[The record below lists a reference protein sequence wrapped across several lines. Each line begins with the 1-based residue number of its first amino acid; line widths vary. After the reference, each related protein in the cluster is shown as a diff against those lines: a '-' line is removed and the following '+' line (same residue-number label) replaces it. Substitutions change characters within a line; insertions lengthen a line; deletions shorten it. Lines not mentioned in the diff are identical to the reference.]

1 MQLGYRSMGEDK
13 SVSSFPLAFA
23 NNGETVYLTE
33 IRAGGR
39 LHQRLIDLGLT
50 IGMSVRVVQCN
61 TNGPM
66 ILAVKN
72 DARLAIGRG
81 MAQKIMVSH
90 IGKDM

>member
-1 MQLGYRSMGEDK
+1 MQLGQRSIGEDK

-33 IRAGGR
+33 IRAGDR

-50 IGMSVRVVQCN
+50 IGMSVRVVQSN
-61 TNGPM
+61 TCGPM

-90 IGKDM
+90 TGKER